1 MNHIVNSSAAL
12 DVSGGLIVSSRALN
26 LANALNETL
35 AAVYDNI
42 LALEQF
48 FAVAGDLSLDYY
60 LAYTLDTDRTNMRDV
75 ARKLGYYLDLDLAQD
90 QASAAALVRDLAHA
104 HDLARV
110 FVGHFADGRAR
121 YLALRL
127 AEAGRAAYAC
137 VEARE
142 LVNRLAVARKLLR
155 RLVREYA
162 AQLAVA
168 GDFTRS
174 RALSRA
180 ARVDTTRMPANVQ
193 GRERLPFAV
202 LVVAALQPVQGIR
215 PAPCTERRAPVS
227 RKREG
232 KNGAA
237 HADSG
242 VDTLKDGAPRTGTG
256 VVLAVLG
263 FAIAFP
269 VVAHWAG
276 VDAATVTATLA
287 ALPGILLAAFGR
299 R

>member
-1 MNHIVNSSAAL
+1 
-12 DVSGGLIVSSRALN
+12 
-26 LANALNETL
+26 
-35 AAVYDNI
+35 
-42 LALEQF
+42 
-48 FAVAGDLSLDYY
+48 
-60 LAYTLDTDRTNMRDV
+60 
-75 ARKLGYYLDLDLAQD
+75 
-90 QASAAALVRDLAHA
+90 
-104 HDLARV
+104 
-110 FVGHFADGRAR
+110 
-121 YLALRL
+121 
-127 AEAGRAAYAC
+127 
-137 VEARE
+137 
-142 LVNRLAVARKLLR
+142 
-155 RLVREYA
+155 
-162 AQLAVA
+162 
-168 GDFTRS
+168 
-174 RALSRA
+174 
-180 ARVDTTRMPANVQ
+180 
-193 GRERLPFAV
+193 
-202 LVVAALQPVQGIR
+202 
-215 PAPCTERRAPVS
+215 VS